1 MRQLTI
7 TVPEA
12 RLRHIQK
19 LLRQEPGVTVSRSRP
34 ISPEAAPA
42 KKPLTQRQ
50 QKWVGELKQALVDVE
65 RHQRGEIELTPIED
79 FLKELEEIRDAKWPP
94 IK

>member
-19 LLRQEPGVTVSRSRP
+19 LLRQEPGVIVSRSRP

-42 KKPLTQRQ
+42 KKPLNQRQ
-50 QKWVGELKQALVDVE
+50 QKWVDELKQALVDVE
-65 RHQRGEIELTPIED
+65 RHQRGEIKLVSGDEHLAELRAM
-79 FLKELEEIRDAKWPP
+79 RDKKWPLS
-94 IK
+94 K